1 MKENTLKCL
10 PQQPEIIAWTANDE
24 KFAKD
29 FEKKVQSTIAK
40 HRLFSKK
47 DKILVAVSGGKD
59 STTAL
64 FVLNKLGYPVE
75 GVTVDAHIGCYSDEN
90 LRNLREQCKKLNIQL
105 HEIPFRKAFGAS
117 LCYIRDYLK
126 EKGHSFRSCTVCGIL
141 RRYLLNKKAR
151 ELGADVLVLGHN
163 LDDEAQSVIMNLMKN
178 RPELNARL
186 GPRVDSAKN
195 SKLVPRVKPL
205 YFITEQDIVRY
216 SKLQGFNVKYTR
228 CPCASDG
235 FRFAVRDF
243 LNACAIDGKG
253 KIISTFLKKRNL
265 LQKNLLGKNPA
276 YCENCGEPAN
286 NSSCSACRLI
296 GLLHKPLKTEKLSRS

>member
-10 PQQPEIIAWTANDE
+10 PQTPEKVVWAAADR

-29 FEKKVQSTIAK
+29 FEKKIQSTIAK

-59 STTAL
+59 STTAM
-64 FVLNKLGYPVE
+64 FVLHKLGYPIE
-75 GVTVDAHIGCYSDEN
+75 AVTVDAHIGCYSDEN
-90 LRNLREQCKKLNIQL
+90 LAHLRAQCKTLNIRL
-105 HEIPFRKAFGAS
+105 HEIPFRKSFGAS

-126 EKGHSFRSCTVCGIL
+126 QKGHSFRSCTVCGIL

-151 ELGADVLVLGHN
+151 ELNAKVLVLGHN

-186 GPRVDSAKN
+186 GPKTESAKN
-195 SKLVPRVKPL
+195 TKFVPRVKPL
-205 YFITEQDIVRY
+205 YFIPEQDVVRY

-235 FRFAVRDF
+235 FRYAVRDF
-243 LNACAIDGKG
+243 LNETTESKAG
-253 KIISTFLKKRNL
+253 IISAFLVKK
-265 LQKNLLGKNPA
+265 KSFAKKPSTSPEF
-276 YCENCGEPAN
+276 CKNCGEPAN
-286 NSSCSACRLI
+286 KEECSACKLL
-296 GLLHKPLKTEKLSRS
+296 GLLHKPLKAE